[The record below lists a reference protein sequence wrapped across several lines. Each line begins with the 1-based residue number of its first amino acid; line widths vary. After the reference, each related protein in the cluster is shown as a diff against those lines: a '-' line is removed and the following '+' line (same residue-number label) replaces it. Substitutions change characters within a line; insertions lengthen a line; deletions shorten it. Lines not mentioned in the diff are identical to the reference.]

1 MTHDIIETEEN
12 ISLPCTGKLVSSS
25 IHGETDVEGM
35 ANRIKR
41 TEAFRER
48 YHWQRT
54 APCYGCSNC
63 VEFRKFRA
71 DGQAVSTG
79 FYCSL
84 AEMETEEFATCDY
97 AHLRKDGRRRVVYDR
112 ENAPAGFEEGLAP
125 VQVKRY
131 FSKKER
137 VKASINAA
145 KSSYRGGSS
154 SYQRADGNR
163 EAVGSVKIPKGLG
176 N

>member
-1 MTHDIIETEEN
+1 MSHGIIETEEN
-12 ISLPCTGKLVSSS
+12 ISIPCTGKLVSSS

-35 ANRIKR
+35 ANRINR
-41 TEAFRER
+41 TESFRER
-48 YHWQRT
+48 YHWQKVAT
-54 APCYGCSNC
+54 CYGCSNC
-63 VEFRKFRA
+63 VEFRKFRS
-71 DGQAVSTG
+71 DGLAVSTG

-97 AHLRKDGRRRVVYDR
+97 GHLRKDGRRRVVYDS
-112 ENAPAGFEEGLAP
+112 ENAPAGFEEGLSP
-125 VQVKRY
+125 VHVKRY

-137 VKASINAA
+137 VKASINAS

-154 SYQRADGNR
+154 SYQRADGNK
-163 EAVGSVKIPKGLG
+163 EAVGSGKIPKGLG